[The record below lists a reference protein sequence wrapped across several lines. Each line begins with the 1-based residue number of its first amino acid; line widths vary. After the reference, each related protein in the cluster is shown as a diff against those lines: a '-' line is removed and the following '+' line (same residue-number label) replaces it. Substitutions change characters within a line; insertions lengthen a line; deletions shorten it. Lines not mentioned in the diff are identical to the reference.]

1 MAKNIEAITT
11 RVRFFIETCFLRA
24 QHPCSKPTIMLVFS
38 RNVTFF
44 RYTCVGWP
52 HKIEIQLEATAEHLE
67 DDEERFQKNLL
78 NEQNTFQDRLDALNM
93 VIAGFSAHTDINK

>member
-1 MAKNIEAITT
+1 MTAGRGKKKE
-11 RVRFFIETCFLRA
+11 R
-24 QHPCSKPTIMLVFS
+24 KPTYKSAARLFNLKPIMVFT

-44 RYTCVGWP
+44 SRYTCVGWP
-52 HKIEIQLEATAEHLE
+52 HKIEVQLEATAEHLE